1 MEIQAMRHFLSLVA
15 SYRNSGRIGD
25 QAKALV
31 LMKVMSEGDDRIIV
45 QLYTKQMIH
54 ISQEKVPSRISEV
67 IDWIV
72 IKSQSH
78 GLCKSNIHIVI
89 MMGIQFRHS
98 NILAMK
104 KSQNS
109 PTRQMRV

>member
-1 MEIQAMRHFLSLVA
+1 MRHFLSLVA
-15 SYRNSGRIGD
+15 SYHNSGRIGD

-31 LMKVMSEGDDRIIV
+31 LMKVMSKGDDRIIV

-78 GLCKSNIHIVI
+78 GLGKSNIHIVI

>member
-1 MEIQAMRHFLSLVA
+1 MRHFLSLVA

-31 LMKVMSEGDDRIIV
+31 LMKVMSKGDDRIIV
-45 QLYTKQMIH
+45 QLY

>member
-1 MEIQAMRHFLSLVA
+1 MRHFLSLVA
-15 SYRNSGRIGD
+15 SYHNSGRIGD

-31 LMKVMSEGDDRIIV
+31 LMKVMSKGDDRIIV
-45 QLYTKQMIH
+45 QLY

-78 GLCKSNIHIVI
+78 GLGKSNIHIVI